1 MSITIQTS
9 KDARIDLRVS
19 HAQKALLE
27 MAAASQGTKLSDFVI
42 STSTEAA
49 QTALADQSQFFL
61 PEEQMKKFLESL
73 EEEPTEIQGLRDL
86 FARKSVF
93 E

>member
-1 MSITIQTS
+1 MNGAIPTS

-19 HAQKALLE
+19 LYQKALLE
-27 MAAASQGTKLSDFVI
+27 MAAASQGKKLSDFVI
-42 STSTEAA
+42 SSSTEAA
-49 QTALADQSQFFL
+49 ETTLADQSNFFL
-61 PEEQMKKFLESL
+61 PEEQMKKFLDSL
-73 EEEPTEIQGLRDL
+73 EEEPTEIQGLKDL